1 MHALASSRNDEA
13 HTLAK
18 VQWLEVVTAGQSG
31 TGVTQWLHHHFLH
44 AGQKTSIEGILSEA
58 GFTGFSAFFLR
69 PDCPRNHL
77 FQPRAAPTS
86 GIVSGLSQ
94 AGEARQPRD

>member
-58 GFTGFSAFFLR
+58 GFTGFYAFFLR
-69 PDCPRNHL
+69 LDLPRELPFLAQGHNPRLAL
-77 FQPRAAPTS
+77 FQA
-86 GIVSGLSQ
+86 
-94 AGEARQPRD
+94 